1 MKVSGTKKLS
11 EYVSQFVRLGM
22 TVQDDANFS
31 REEVQ
36 KADGVLQDYLHQ
48 LENCSAKERGKI
60 ATALASSR
68 KNRRKH
74 KDVVYVT
81 APLVDWLNKNKDS
94 MKELERVLGEIRRRE
109 KLEKVYY
116 PRSLAETPIRSGKTI
131 TYNPAQKK

>member
-1 MKVSGTKKLS
+1 MKVNGTKKLS
-11 EYVSQFVRLGM
+11 EHISQFVRLGI
-22 TVQDDANFS
+22 TVQEDADFS

-36 KADGVLQDYLHQ
+36 KADAALQDYLHK
-48 LENCSAKERGKI
+48 LENSPAKNRGKI
-60 ATALASSR
+60 ATALAASR
-68 KNRRKH
+68 KNRRKY

-116 PRSLAETPIRSGKTI
+116 PRALAETPIRSGKTI
-131 TYNPAQKK
+131 AYNPAQKK